1 MKRTKEELLDAL
13 LLETAIMKYPQGTVY
28 ISASLGLEPGE
39 RVIESVVNNH
49 IILSKRGDTGQSYIE
64 VKGSLGSLYW
74 NGKWAE
80 IVSLPEGYK
89 SDLDKARDI
98 IYED

>member
-28 ISASLGLEPGE
+28 ISASAGKTEKAIEHIVNGKIIIE
-39 RVIESVVNNH
+39 HTISSNTFITVIHS
-49 IILSKRGDTGQSYIE
+49 
-64 VKGSLGSLYW
+64 GSSLYW